1 MTAVSK
7 IRSTIATKMMDS
19 HVVSLGLLHFGACP
33 AIKPSSESE
42 ASDMGNCGT
51 VALRLSS
58 NAADGMHHV
67 QGVLIVLSLCRCCV
81 IAVNNFGTNS
91 RNDLASS
98 YSKELPLLAPRLWA
112 AFWPRFE

>member
-19 HVVSLGLLHFGACP
+19 HVVSLGLLHFGACL
-33 AIKPSSESE
+33 ASKPSSESE
-42 ASDMGNCGT
+42 ASDMGCCGT

-67 QGVLIVLSLCRCCV
+67 QVLQRVLIVLSLCRCCA
-81 IAVNNFGTNS
+81 IAVNNFGPNCRERAEDQS
-91 RNDLASS
+91 RCNI
-98 YSKELPLLAPRLWA
+98 
-112 AFWPRFE
+112 